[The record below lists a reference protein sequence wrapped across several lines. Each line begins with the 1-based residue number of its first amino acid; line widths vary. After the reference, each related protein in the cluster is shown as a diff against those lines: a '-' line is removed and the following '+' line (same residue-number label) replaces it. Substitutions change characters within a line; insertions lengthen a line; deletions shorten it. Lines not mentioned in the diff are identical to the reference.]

1 MAQRLRRMVARQG
14 RAVREDR
21 EMTAVNV
28 RVEPFWAKHNRR
40 SFFVYLPVAFVVF
53 VQSSW
58 RVGSRAT
65 ISIGINV
72 HDNGTQAIWRGVNR

>member
-53 VQSSW
+53 VQSS
-58 RVGSRAT
+58 
-65 ISIGINV
+65 
-72 HDNGTQAIWRGVNR
+72 